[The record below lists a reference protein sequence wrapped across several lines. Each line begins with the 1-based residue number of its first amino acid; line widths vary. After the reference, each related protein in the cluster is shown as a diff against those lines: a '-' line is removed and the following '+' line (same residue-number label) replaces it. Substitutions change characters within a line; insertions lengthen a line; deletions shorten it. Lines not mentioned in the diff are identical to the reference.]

1 VSVTVQALESGP
13 EWTIERFENG
23 DIDPERFDH
32 EAHVYIGWLYVQNY
46 ELAEAITK
54 FDSGLK
60 RLVAK
65 LGADGKYHATLT
77 WFFLLLIADRAQ
89 DDQSWLDFRQRNT
102 DLIANSKELL
112 SRYYSDDFLFSKR
125 ARERFVLPDRL
136 AANK

>member
-1 VSVTVQALESGP
+1 VNAAARPLSIDADLT
-13 EWTIERFENG
+13 TERFENA

-32 EAHVYIGWLYVQNY
+32 EAHVYIAWLYVQNY
-46 ELAEAITK
+46 ELPEAIAK

-77 WFFLLLIADRAQ
+77 WFFLLLIADRAE
-89 DDQSWLDFRQRNT
+89 DDQSWLDFRQSNT

-112 SRYYSDDFLFSKR
+112 SRYYSDGYLFSER
-125 ARERFVLPDRL
+125 ARGRFVLPDRL
-136 AANK
+136 AAN